1 MIMGRTCSRTTR
13 QQDNWTKMLSD
24 WKPGCKEKEGS
35 KLRGKMKKMTITPCT
50 SPYYLRYFRER
61 KYTHTWN
68 YPIVLQAR

>member
-1 MIMGRTCSRTTR
+1 
-13 QQDNWTKMLSD
+13 MLSD
-24 WKPGCKEKEGS
+24 WKPECKEKEGS
-35 KLRGKMKKMTITPCT
+35 KLRGKMKKMAITPCT